1 MGCSI
6 AETQI
11 QTPSLLC
18 KKAVPSS
25 VESKTVTEDVPK
37 PWYLGEHQWMFIP
50 QICYRSWPI
59 PNSSQHLPGRRVSK
73 LALAT
78 SAKFIARRKDR
89 VGWLLK
95 GCPLV
100 YLKTGMIHV
109 SLYNVIC
116 RPIDKGHIFGSVL
129 IYISGHYIGRVYWLH
144 IREICKLL
152 GIYTTYSLKLNPTS
166 RFHVKFGVP
175 LYPMISRYI
184 PFHSMVVGCV
194 PHNCWL
200 ERFWVKQ
207 KEYTRQ
213 RGSSTLRWNIFETT
227 NVSFGS
233 SNPRF
238 PMEKS
243 QCIPILP
250 SYHLI
255 MLKKKKTKR
264 IPVS

>member
-129 IYISGHYIGRVYWLH
+129 IQKHFWSLYRA
-144 IREICKLL
+144 CLL
-152 GIYTTYSLKLNPTS
+152 TTYT
-166 RFHVKFGVP
+166 
-175 LYPMISRYI
+175 
-184 PFHSMVVGCV
+184 
-194 PHNCWL
+194 
-200 ERFWVKQ
+200 
-207 KEYTRQ
+207 
-213 RGSSTLRWNIFETT
+213 WNLQITW
-227 NVSFGS
+227 
-233 SNPRF
+233 
-238 PMEKS
+238 
-243 QCIPILP
+243 
-250 SYHLI
+250 HLHH
-255 MLKKKKTKR
+255 LQFKVE
-264 IPVS
+264 PN